1 MTERARSGSTSDHI
15 TCNAT
20 NGSSAAQ
27 TIAICNAMKQRNIIV
42 YTADFHIDND
52 ATAMSVFRQCATDE
66 SHFYLADDRT
76 TLQNAFQQIGQ
87 SISQLRLTH

>member
-1 MTERARSGSTSDHI
+1 MTERARSGSTSDHT

-42 YTADFHIDND
+42 YTVDFHIDND

-76 TLQNAFQQIGQ
+76 TLHAAFRQIGQ

>member
-42 YTADFHIDND
+42 YTVGFHIDND
-52 ATAMSVFRQCATDE
+52 ATDMSVFRQCATE

-87 SISQLRLTH
+87 SISQIRLTH

>member
-27 TIAICNAMKQRNIIV
+27 TIAICNAMNQRNIIV
-42 YTADFHIDND
+42 YTVDFHIDND